1 MKIYYNNAM
10 SKKMTANVWVND
22 KQYSLATNDHLE
34 LNVKRGD
41 KVQYKVG
48 KFSAKR
54 SIDFQ
59 STSASFSIEPD
70 KKLQGIYIAIMLAV
84 LLLLWYMNSEN
95 SPLVYIILIV
105 AIAGYEAVNYFRGY
119 MARPMH

>member
-10 SKKMTANVWVND
+10 SQKMTANVWVND
-22 KQYSLATNDHLE
+22 KQYSLSTHDHLD
-34 LNVKRGD
+34 LNVQRGD

-54 SIDFQ
+54 AINYQ
-59 STSASFSIEPD
+59 SPTASFSIEPD
-70 KKLQGIYIAIMLAV
+70 KKLQGIYIAIMVAV
-84 LLLLWYMNSEN
+84 LLLLWYMKSEN
-95 SPLVYIILIV
+95 SPLVYIILIA
-105 AIAGYEAVNYFRGY
+105 AIIGYEAVSYFRGY